1 MREEDDEDLG
11 PSTADIASLGLPTR
25 ERDYIIPAKDT
36 KGVSAR
42 AQCRVQP
49 EVMRMI
55 ADIHQSRKY
64 PFRVQGDLIRYCLV
78 SGLRKLAAGAGIPSV
93 MAQMDIITEHLRDE
107 EYHLQFEENFRA
119 MKRNIDKYM
128 ERGAPEKARELLTR
142 IRGFIAN
149 MPSDYWK
156 NQYELDIVR
165 KYGNLLDGEGQAA
178 STAAL
183 FGDTHDDE

>member
-1 MREEDDEDLG
+1 MHETDDDDLG
-11 PSTADIASLGLPTR
+11 PAASDVAGLPSR

-49 EVMRMI
+49 EIMRMI
-55 ADIHQSRKY
+55 ADIHQSHKY

-78 SGLRKLAAGAGIPSV
+78 SGLRKLAGGAGIPSV
-93 MAQMDIITEHLRDE
+93 MAQADIIMEHLRDE

-119 MKRNIDKYM
+119 MKRVVDKYM
-128 ERGAPEKARELLTR
+128 ERGAPEKARELLSR
-142 IRGFIAN
+142 IRGFIQQ

-156 NQYELDIVR
+156 RQYEADIVR
-165 KYGNLLDGEGQAA
+165 KYGMLLDGEGQVA
-178 STAAL
+178 STTGPAL
-183 FGDTHDDE
+183 LDTSDD